1 MRYTRK
7 NIPFVKTHRYS
18 AMKKAAARAKSGW
31 PSCVAAGPFLFF
43 SGQMGRNARTG
54 ALCADFS
61 EVAGKG
67 PARTDE
73 FAWVDRMEG
82 PVGAQG
88 IAIYEHYRAFFA
100 RLGGDL
106 RHLLRYHI
114 YQRDKRFFPVFDHVR
129 RHYESAP
136 PSSTAVGMGRFEPAD
151 KARLCID
158 AIALNPAAEKTL
170 GRREVLSGAAAHTA
184 AATFSHVIGAG
195 AFLFLAGQI
204 PIDASQPGS
213 PLIRNYGDIPE
224 AGRFLQRGRSHEDAR
239 NGPIAAQTWFT
250 YDLIRQHL
258 EAAGSSLESIL
269 NLVVYLQDMRDFPTF
284 HRVHERFFPA
294 APPAL
299 TVIEVG
305 EVGHKGTLIE
315 IEPTAIVPN
324 GGVERT
330 VYAAPG
336 SRTPAHM
343 SGIVAAGGLAFLSGV
358 PGVDE
363 AGEPVESVLALPRAV
378 RARATGAIARNA
390 VALQCLACID
400 HLQQRL
406 RVAGNDLSSV
416 VHLSVYLQDI
426 DSLKTVERL
435 LAKAFGKRRPAII
448 ALEVPW
454 PGPVAGARISL
465 TAIAWFGAGK
475 PTIL

>member
-1 MRYTRK
+1 MQ
-7 NIPFVKTHRYS
+7 KT
-18 AMKKAAARAKSGW
+18 APRAQSGW

-43 SGQMGRNARTG
+43 SGQMGQKAGRNARTG
-54 ALCADFS
+54 ALCSDFS
-61 EVAGKG
+61 EVAGNG
-67 PARTDE
+67 PARAGE

-88 IAIYEHYRAFFA
+88 IAIYEQYRAYFA
-100 RLGGDL
+100 REGGDL

-129 RHYESAP
+129 RHYEPAP
-136 PSSTAVGMGRFEPAD
+136 PSSTAVGMGRFEPTD

-195 AFLFLAGQI
+195 PFLFVAGQI
-204 PIDASQPGS
+204 PIDASKPGA

-258 EAAGSSLESIL
+258 EAAGSSLASIL

-315 IEPTAIVPN
+315 IEPTALIPHR
-324 GGVERT
+324 GVERRIFG
-330 VYAAPG
+330 VPG
-336 SRTPAHM
+336 WQPPARM
-343 SGIVAAGGLAFLSGV
+343 SQVVEAGGLAFLSGV
-358 PGVDE
+358 LGVDD
-363 AGEPVESVLALPRAV
+363 AGEPVESARALPRAV
-378 RARATGAIARNA
+378 RAQATGNIVRNV

-400 HLQQRL
+400 HLKQRL
-406 RVAGNDLSSV
+406 QAAGHDLSSI
-416 VHLSVYLQDI
+416 VHLSVYVQDI
-426 DSLKTVERL
+426 DSFKTVECL
-435 LAKAFGKRRPAII
+435 LGKAFGKWRPAII
-448 ALEVPW
+448 ALEVPC
-454 PGPVAGARISL
+454 PGPLAGARLSL

-475 PTIL
+475 PMVV